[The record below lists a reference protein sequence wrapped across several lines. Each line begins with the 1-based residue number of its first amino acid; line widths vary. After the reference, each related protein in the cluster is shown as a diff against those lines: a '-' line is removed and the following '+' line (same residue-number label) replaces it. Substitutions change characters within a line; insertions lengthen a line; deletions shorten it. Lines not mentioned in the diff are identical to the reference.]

1 MLDLVDINELDEVAS
16 PATMSTMLE
25 ICNVAYQSIQ
35 KENIME
41 ERTYH
46 RKSLGTEKLIVPSF
60 IRPVW
65 QDQQMTCGNCRFN
78 DQDID
83 TCPCA
88 KCHTRN

>member
-1 MLDLVDINELDEVAS
+1 
-16 PATMSTMLE
+16 
-25 ICNVAYQSIQ
+25 
-35 KENIME
+35 ME
-41 ERTYH
+41 DTHNDH
-46 RKSLGTEKLIVPSF
+46 RKPLGAEKLIVPSF

-65 QDQQMTCGNCRFN
+65 QDQQMTCAHCRFN

>member
-1 MLDLVDINELDEVAS
+1 
-16 PATMSTMLE
+16 
-25 ICNVAYQSIQ
+25 
-35 KENIME
+35 ME

-46 RKSLGTEKLIVPSF
+46 RKPPGTEKLIVPSF